1 MNTTARPSKPEAGA
15 AVAAA
20 KPKTGQTPGVVGGNT
35 AGNLTG
41 LTALFPIKTETM
53 ISGGGVL
60 PDHSA
65 ESALRAQ
72 LAQLPCDETSPFAQ
86 VPNTYFVRFYILKD
100 VFDQGPQ
107 ESITKRLI
115 RNLLPGH
122 ARPVREPDH
131 LQSPYLVMAADF
143 HGPLDAFLSGWWAN
157 AQDTAT
163 GLFSSCVGFGA
174 VTDTATFASYVTKC
188 RVKNSLLFQGSTDQP
203 LADQLKGLHVKQHFA
218 DFVIAAQSLTDAER
232 LTAFNA
238 FMKEHTVASAG
249 VPTWRPGAELLQTIE
264 RTVARP

>member
-1 MNTTARPSKPEAGA
+1 MNTTARLTKPETA
-15 AVAAA
+15 AAAA

-41 LTALFPIKTETM
+41 LTALFPVKTET
-53 ISGGGVL
+53 ISSGGGVL

-65 ESALRAQ
+65 ESALRAL
-72 LAQLPCDETSPFAQ
+72 LARLPRDETSPFAM

-122 ARPVREPDH
+122 ARPIREPDH

-143 HGPLDAFLSGWWAN
+143 HGPVDAFLSGWWTN
-157 AQDTAT
+157 ARDAAI
-163 GLFSSCVGFGA
+163 GLFSSCVGFGT
-174 VTDTATFASYVTKC
+174 VTDAATFAAYVNKC
-188 RVKNSLLFQGSTDQP
+188 RLKNSLLFQGSTDQP
-203 LADQLKGLHVKQHFA
+203 LDDQLKGLSVKQHFA
-218 DFVIAAQSLTDAER
+218 EFVIAAQTLTDAER
-232 LTAFNA
+232 LAAFNA
-238 FMKEHTVASAG
+238 FIAEHTVASTG
-249 VPTWRPGAELLQTIE
+249 VPTWRPGAQLLRIVG
-264 RTVARP
+264 RTVVQP